1 VQSLMASPLAILSW
15 LELAMRESKTL
26 GDGKVAKTRE
36 TLTSREESLR
46 PCQSTAGVIAEAS
59 TVPPNLE
66 VVTVTFSPAF
76 MRLMLT
82 PRATL

>member
-1 VQSLMASPLAILSW
+1 MQSLIASRLAILSW
-15 LELAMRESKTL
+15 LELAVRELKTL
-26 GDGKVAKTRE
+26 GDGKVAETRE
-36 TLTSREESLR
+36 TLMSREEGLR
-46 PCQSTAGVIAEAS
+46 PCQSTAGVITEAS
-59 TVPPNLE
+59 MVPPNPE